1 MNVIEFKYLL
11 ITPNIFPVHR
21 VLQLKP
27 RSQIFFTLQFKTKSI
42 IQLIKDSVWVSGW
55 GELLAHN
62 SSFLITG
69 MS

>member
-1 MNVIEFKYLL
+1 MNLIEFKYLL
-11 ITPNIFPVHR
+11 ITPNIFGVYR

-55 GELLAHN
+55 GEQLARK